1 MAKKA
6 TTTVKKPTTMV
17 KPNSVEIVKDKPMTK
32 AQIIALLADL
42 SELPRKKVKDVLD
55 NLKMVAGTHLCKGA
69 VGKFTIP
76 GIAKFK
82 VVRRPERQPRMGR
95 NPFTGQPMM
104 FKGKPAANV
113 VKLSAAKELKEIV

>member
-1 MAKKA
+1 MVKKA
-6 TTTVKKPTTMV
+6 TSTAKKPATMV
-17 KPNSVEIVKDKPMTK
+17 KANSMEIVKDKPMTK
-32 AQIIALLADL
+32 AQIIALIADL
-42 SELPRKKVKDVLD
+42 SELPRKKVKEVLD

-76 GIAKFK
+76 GLAKFK

-104 FKGKPAANV
+104 FKGKPASNV
-113 VKLSAAKELKEIV
+113 VKSSPAKELKEMV